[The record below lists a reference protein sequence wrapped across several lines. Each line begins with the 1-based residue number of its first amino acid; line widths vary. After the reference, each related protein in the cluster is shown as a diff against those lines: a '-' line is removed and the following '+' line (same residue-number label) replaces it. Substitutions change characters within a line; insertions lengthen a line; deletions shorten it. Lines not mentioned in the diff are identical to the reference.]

1 MPESA
6 LREVPVFWK
15 SRGWEEQ
22 PYPAVAVGAGASAA
36 DCLKPPLPV
45 WLLGQNWGVFI
56 LRAPGQE
63 TLGEGVGQ
71 RPHPRRRYSKQ

>member
-36 DCLKPPLPV
+36 DSV
-45 WLLGQNWGVFI
+45 
-56 LRAPGQE
+56 
-63 TLGEGVGQ
+63 
-71 RPHPRRRYSKQ
+71 